1 MSQFFLEQNRLVVF
15 CLFVVVVISAI
26 LGLKLA
32 IEKKTLTDTAW
43 TGNSWDVVQFYMKNS
58 VRFVKKGVRLVPLIF
73 ASWGGGCKNTYYNF
87 DFTVTV
93 LIHINFYKGHQLQDI
108 SIFYMFISDK
118 MFAARTRGRSSLHS
132 DDMCLKIIG
141 LQVHL
146 TTTDSF

>member
-15 CLFVVVVISAI
+15 VFVVISAI

-93 LIHINFYKGHQLQDI
+93 LIHINFYTHTKGTNSRIFQFFICLFQKKCLLREREGGAA
-108 SIFYMFISDK
+108 SILMIC
-118 MFAARTRGRSSLHS
+118 A
-132 DDMCLKIIG
+132 
-141 LQVHL
+141 
-146 TTTDSF
+146 

>member
-15 CLFVVVVISAI
+15 VFVVISAI

-93 LIHINFYKGHQLQDI
+93 LIHINFYTHTKGTN
-108 SIFYMFISDK
+108 SRIFQFFMFISEK

>member
-15 CLFVVVVISAI
+15 VVVVVISAI

-73 ASWGGGCKNTYYNF
+73 ASLGGGCKNTYYNF
-87 DFTVTV
+87 DFTVTQF
-93 LIHINFYKGHQLQDI
+93 LHPHKGHQLQDI
-108 SIFYMFISDK
+108 SIFYMFISEK